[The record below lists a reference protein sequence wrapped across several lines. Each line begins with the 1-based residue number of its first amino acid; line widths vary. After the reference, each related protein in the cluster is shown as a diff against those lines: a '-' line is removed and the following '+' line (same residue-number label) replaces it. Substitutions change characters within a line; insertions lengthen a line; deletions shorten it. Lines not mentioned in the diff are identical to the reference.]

1 MSLRITVLTISAATL
16 FGAVPLLAA
25 DDASST
31 KDLAATIALQGLP
44 CDKVI
49 QAKRNGDSDYT
60 ALCKDGNRYHVYV
73 NAQGRVIVQKL

>member
-1 MSLRITVLTISAATL
+1 MSLRTTVLTVSVATL

-25 DDASST
+25 DDASFT

-49 QAKRNGDSDYT
+49 EAKRNGDSDYT
-60 ALCKDGNRYHVYV
+60 ALCKDGNHYHVYV